1 MVGDVQRRD
10 DVIETRHP
18 FGEGGG
24 GKGGE
29 GGISEFRAGINMREK
44 WMDLVWSV
52 GIECVTITFAI
63 LNEIIVTYLF
73 YRSRSN
79 IFKLLLDSVK
89 ILG

>member
-1 MVGDVQRRD
+1 
-10 DVIETRHP
+10 
-18 FGEGGG
+18 
-24 GKGGE
+24 
-29 GGISEFRAGINMREK
+29 MREK